1 MIYRYNATLINRIIV
16 AKYLFIYRNLIWM
29 YKRLSFKIK
38 KLTINL
44 PKCSFVLN
52 DSDRPNKTPPLS
64 EGCLPLVPPAS
75 VWGAG
80 SLDWPPM
87 NVSKNITNKFIKEN
101 PGLILKSTY

>member
-1 MIYRYNATLINRIIV
+1 MKMIIFVCRSLNSLS
-16 AKYLFIYRNLIWM
+16 
-29 YKRLSFKIK
+29 KRLSFTIK

-64 EGCLPLVPPAS
+64 DGCLPLVPPAS

-80 SLDWPPM
+80 SFDWPPIDI
-87 NVSKNITNKFIKEN
+87 SKNIANEFINEN
-101 PGLILKSTY
+101 PG